1 MRKLLYFLTIVIFM
15 SACAPTYYVIGNV
28 THRNES
34 GDLMNEYPA
43 AVIATQDYD
52 YGLYRYIEYKSFTG
66 NGFFFNDC
74 SGERKF
80 ISGGIIQ
87 IDSIKL
93 VRIDEYD
100 KAKDKA
106 VSDKDAEKNRLIS
119 EYNNNKRIIKDLS
132 RMKRDAENSKTGN
145 EQYIKDV
152 KERLQMLRNRQA
164 VIERVLYGKYDLYIR
179 TAV

>member
-1 MRKLLYFLTIVIFM
+1 MIAVIM
-15 SACAPTYYVIGNV
+15 SVMTVGCASAEYYVIGNV
-28 THRNES
+28 FHRNES

-43 AVIATQDYD
+43 AVIARQDYD
-52 YGLYRYIEYKSFTG
+52 YGLYAYIEHKSFTG
-66 NGFFFNDC
+66 NGFFFNDR

-93 VRIDEYD
+93 VRIVEYN

-106 VSDKDAEKNRLIS
+106 YIDDLIS
-119 EYNNNKRIIKDLS
+119 EYNNNERLMKDLS
-132 RMKRDAENSKTGN
+132 RRKRDAKNSKTGN

-152 KERLQMLRNRQA
+152 KERLRTLRNRQA
-164 VIERVLYGKYDLYIR
+164 VIERVLYEKYDLCIR

>member
-1 MRKLLYFLTIVIFM
+1 MTIVIFM

-152 KERLQMLRNRQA
+152 KERLRTLRNRQA
-164 VIERVLYGKYDLYIR
+164 IIERVLYGKYDLYIR

>member
-1 MRKLLYFLTIVIFM
+1 MRR
-15 SACAPTYYVIGNV
+15 
-28 THRNES
+28 H
-34 GDLMNEYPA
+34 
-43 AVIATQDYD
+43 
-52 YGLYRYIEYKSFTG
+52 IEHKSFTG
-66 NGFFFNDC
+66 NGFFFNDR
-74 SGERKF
+74 SSERKF

-106 VSDKDAEKNRLIS
+106 DKNDLIS

-152 KERLQMLRNRQA
+152 KERLRMLRNRQ
-164 VIERVLYGKYDLYIR
+164 VTIERILYRKYDLYIR